1 MKFLDELRRENERA
15 YTEGFLDEELEIYD
29 LFIVGKKLTLE
40 EEKKVKLSAKK
51 LYSKLMDNRSSLLVV
66 EWHKDEQHR
75 AKLKHE
81 VELSLNDDLPASYD
95 KAAFDSK
102 VSLLMNYFVDMA
114 VQGYG
119 WIGAS

>member
-51 LYSKLMDNRSSLLVV
+51 TL
-66 EWHKDEQHR
+66 
-75 AKLKHE
+75 
-81 VELSLNDDLPASYD
+81 
-95 KAAFDSK
+95 
-102 VSLLMNYFVDMA
+102 
-114 VQGYG
+114 
-119 WIGAS
+119 

>member
-66 EWHKDEQHR
+66 EWHKDE
-75 AKLKHE
+75 
-81 VELSLNDDLPASYD
+81 
-95 KAAFDSK
+95 
-102 VSLLMNYFVDMA
+102 
-114 VQGYG
+114 
-119 WIGAS
+119 